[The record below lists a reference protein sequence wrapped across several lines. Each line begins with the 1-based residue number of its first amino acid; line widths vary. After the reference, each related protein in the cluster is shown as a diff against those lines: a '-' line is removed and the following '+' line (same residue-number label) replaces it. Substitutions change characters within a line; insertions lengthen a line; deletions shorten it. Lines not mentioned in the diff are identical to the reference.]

1 MSDNPAPFSSM
12 SLAPALLSA
21 LKAVGYEQPSPVQA
35 ACIPLLLNGSDVLA
49 TAQTGTGKTA
59 AFALPLLSRIDLSLK
74 APQILVLA
82 PTRELAIQVAKAFE
96 SYAQH
101 MQGFNVLA
109 VYGGQAMDGQ
119 LRQLRRGAHVIVG
132 TPGRVMDHLR
142 RKSLKLNQL
151 QAVVLDEADEMLRM
165 GFIDDVAWILEQTP
179 EQKQVALFSATMP
192 KPIRKIAD
200 TYTHNAKSVAI
211 ESATQTV
218 EAIEQVCWTVRGLN
232 KLDALTRLLETE
244 DTDAIIVFVRT
255 KTVTVEV
262 ADNLERR
269 GFRASPINGDMS
281 QHLRERTIEKL
292 KQGSVDILVATD
304 VAARGI
310 DVTRVSH
317 VINYDMPYD
326 ADVYVHRIGRTGRAG
341 RSGKAILFVTPR
353 ENRLLRVIEKHTR
366 QKIEPIELPSQKQV
380 QDKRIER
387 FKQRVVKQLGG
398 KPVPQFA
405 ALVETLIEENNVT
418 AEELSTALLA
428 MAQKANPLLAEEKKR
443 KPQKEFSDSGQF
455 KRDSKKPSQRKGR
468 KFESDKQDTGDMES
482 YQLSVGREQQV
493 SVGDIVGAIANEA
506 GISSQY
512 IGRIKL
518 GDNSSTVDLPAGMPK
533 DVFQQLKKVRIR
545 NHPIGL
551 EKSGESGGNFKRPS
565 RDKKSNAGKNK
576 RSANADNRAVRKAP
590 GKRGKIQQD

>member
-1 MSDNPAPFSSM
+1 M

-21 LKAVGYEQPSPVQA
+21 LKAVGYEQPSPVQE
-35 ACIPLLLNGSDVLA
+35 ACIPLLLDGKDLLA

-59 AFALPLLSRIDLSLK
+59 AFALPLLSRIDLNLQ

-82 PTRELAIQVAKAFE
+82 PTRELAIQVAQAFE

-101 MQGFNVLA
+101 MQGFKVLA
-109 VYGGQAMDGQ
+109 VYGGQAMDTQ

-132 TPGRVMDHLR
+132 TPGRIMDHLR
-142 RKSLKLNQL
+142 RKSLKLGQL

-165 GFIDDVAWILEQTP
+165 GFIDDVTWILEQTP

-200 TYTHNAKSVAI
+200 TYTQNAESVAI

-244 DTDAIIVFVRT
+244 NTDAIVVFVRT
-255 KTVTVEV
+255 KTITVEV
-262 ADNLERR
+262 ADNLEKR
-269 GFRASPINGDMS
+269 GFRAAPINGDMS

-292 KQGSVDILVATD
+292 KQGSIDILVATD

-366 QKIEPIELPSQKQV
+366 QKIEPIELPTQKQV
-380 QDKRIER
+380 QEKRIER
-387 FKQRVVKQLGG
+387 FKQRVVKQL
-398 KPVPQFA
+398 KNNPVPQFE
-405 ALVETLIEENNVT
+405 ALISDLIEENNVSPEQL
-418 AEELSTALLA
+418 ATALLA
-428 MAQKANPLLAEEKKR
+428 MAQKSNPLLAEEKKR
-443 KPQKEFSDSGQF
+443 KSQKAFSDSGQF
-455 KRDSKKPSQRKGR
+455 KRDGKQTHRHKDRKSGNHQ
-468 KFESDKQDTGDMES
+468 QDSGEMES
-482 YQLSVGREQQV
+482 YQLAVGREQQV
-493 SVGDIVGAIANEA
+493 TPGDIVGAIANEA

-512 IGRIKL
+512 IGRIQL
-518 GDNSSTVDLPAGMPK
+518 GENSSTVDLPAGMPK
-533 DVFQQLKKVRIR
+533 DVFQHLKKVRIR
-545 NHPIGL
+545 NHPIGI
-551 EKSGESGGNFKRPS
+551 EKTGGHSRSFQRPE
-565 RDKKSNAGKNK
+565 RDNKSNTAKKK
-576 RSANADNRAVRKAP
+576 RKGNNENRQIRKTP
-590 GKRGKIQQD
+590 SKRGKTQQD